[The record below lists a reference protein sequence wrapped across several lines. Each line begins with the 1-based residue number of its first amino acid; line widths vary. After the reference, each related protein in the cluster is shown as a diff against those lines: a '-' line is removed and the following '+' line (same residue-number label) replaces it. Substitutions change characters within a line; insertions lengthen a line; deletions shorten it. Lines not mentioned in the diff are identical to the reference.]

1 MLENIKKAKLK
12 KIYDEVQIKK
22 IEEEKIKK

>member
-22 IEEEKIKK
+22 KEEEKIKK

>member
-12 KIYDEVQIKK
+12 KIYEEVQKK
-22 IEEEKIKK
+22 NIEEEKIKK

>member
-12 KIYDEVQIKK
+12 KIYDEVQKKK